1 MKSVTFHP
9 QADAEVAEAAAY
21 YEAQSPGLG
30 LSLLDEIQHA
40 LGQIAEYPE
49 ACQLTGRR
57 TRRKPL
63 WRFPYNL
70 VYAIYPDRVRIV
82 ALAHQRRRPYYWRK
96 RVRD

>member
-1 MKSVTFHP
+1 MKPVTFHP

-30 LSLLDEIQHA
+30 LSLLDEIQRA
-40 LGQIAEYPE
+40 VVQIAEYPE
-49 ACQLTGRR
+49 ACQLTGHR

-63 WRFPYNL
+63 WRFPYSL
-70 VYAIYPDRVRIV
+70 IYAIYPDRIRIV
-82 ALAHQRRRPYYWRK
+82 ALTHQRRRPYYWRK